1 MVCLE
6 SRRRV
11 GPLMHTTTFYVHSC
25 VAAGD
30 TFAGEVPQ
38 EKSVVKVFK
47 RSESLELRNRRKRLC
62 LVDVEA

>member
-1 MVCLE
+1 
-6 SRRRV
+6 
-11 GPLMHTTTFYVHSC
+11 MHTTTFYVHSC